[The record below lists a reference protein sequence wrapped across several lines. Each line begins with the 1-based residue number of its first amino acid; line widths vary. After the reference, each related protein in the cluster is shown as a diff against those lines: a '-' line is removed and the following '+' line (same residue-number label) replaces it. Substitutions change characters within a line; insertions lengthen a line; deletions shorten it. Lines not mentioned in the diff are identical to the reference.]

1 MMEYREYP
9 HSEIEN
15 HWVFEWDSSIALVER
30 TKANGLSRI
39 GSPRLLME
47 RGMAVLVE
55 RGGRHLFVAKEVE
68 VEASADQV
76 VALRAFARDL
86 EGALR

>member
-1 MMEYREYP
+1 
-9 HSEIEN
+9 
-15 HWVFEWDSSIALVER
+15 
-30 TKANGLSRI
+30 
-39 GSPRLLME
+39 
-47 RGMAVLVE
+47 MAVLLE